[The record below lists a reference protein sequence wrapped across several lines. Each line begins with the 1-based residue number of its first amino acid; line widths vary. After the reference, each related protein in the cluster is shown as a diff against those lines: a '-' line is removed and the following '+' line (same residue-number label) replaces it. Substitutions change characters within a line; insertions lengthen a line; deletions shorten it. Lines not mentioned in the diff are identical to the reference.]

1 DRGHRCQC
9 DSRLELDHI
18 EPVARGGETTVENLR
33 LRCRAHNQHEAE
45 RVFGA
50 GFMERKRA
58 EARERKREDSRAGDR
73 AREQRA
79 VGDVSVVSH
88 QLVPEPVVSSVPEQ
102 VAAQANPR
110 ARRDEVVPYLRA
122 LGFRV
127 DEAKRG
133 AAMCDA
139 MPGAS
144 LEARVRFAISGLG
157 RGRFERCT
165 QMPSPV
171 G

>member
-1 DRGHRCQC
+1 
-9 DSRLELDHI
+9 EFDHI
-18 EPVARGGETTVENLR
+18 EPVAREGETTVENLR
-33 LRCRAHNQHEAE
+33 LRCRAHNQYEAE

-50 GFMERKRA
+50 GFMERKRE
-58 EARERKREDSRAGDR
+58 EARERKRGETRAGDR

-79 VGDVSVVSH
+79 AGDVSIASH
-88 QLVPEPVVSSVPEQ
+88 QLVPEPVVSPVPEQ

-139 MPGAS
+139 MPDAS

-165 QMPSPV
+165 HVPSSA